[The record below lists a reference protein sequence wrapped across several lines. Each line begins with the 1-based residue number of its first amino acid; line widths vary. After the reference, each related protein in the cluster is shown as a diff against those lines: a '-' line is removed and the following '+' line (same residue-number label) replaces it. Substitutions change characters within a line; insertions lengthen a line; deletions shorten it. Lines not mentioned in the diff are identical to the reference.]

1 MRCDRTC
8 NQAQAQAVCESSG
21 LNLAAPNTRDEWTK
35 LLAAIPEQNL
45 GYWIAG
51 HDGKS
56 ESSEYVGTSG
66 SDTYSEG
73 KFYPPHGQSQLYI
86 GCNSGQ
92 DALVAVKYSGRG
104 STFDGCMSR
113 GGVGAGELLLM
124 DEAST
129 YTHTYIV
136 GALCSEPTS
145 NHFMHIESLKY

>member
-56 ESSEYVGTSG
+56 ESSEYVGTRG
-66 SDTYSEG
+66 SNTYSKG

-92 DALVAVKYSGRG
+92 DALVAVKYSGSG

-145 NHFMHIESLKY
+145 NHFMLIESLKY

>member
-56 ESSEYVGTSG
+56 ESSEYVGTRG
-66 SDTYSEG
+66 SNTYSEG

-86 GCNSGQ
+86 GCNSGE
-92 DALVAVKYSGRG
+92 DGLVAVRYSGSG
-104 STFDGCMSR
+104 HTFDGCMRR
-113 GGVGAGELLLM
+113 GGVSADELLLM
-124 DEAST
+124 DVPSTMSASS
-129 YTHTYIV
+129 IV
-136 GALCSEPTS
+136 GALCSRPTG
-145 NHFMHIESLKY
+145 NHYMILES